1 MLEIMPMP
9 PAKPLRNKA
18 TNLNIEDTKPT
29 PLTISKTSSLNFD
42 SDSDDDDHLLLTA
55 DGSAATFSTKPTTT
69 KPKAPAPT
77 ARSKQPLVDGLE
89 SSEQARRQ
97 RKKLEADEQKR
108 REKEERAQKRNA
120 EKMARERQKQREKET
135 KAKNKELEKLQRE
148 QQKQNEKESK
158 KRQAEDNFQAN
169 GKYAHKEIVVLL
181 DASLYGNAELALV
194 EALTEDF
201 LLKPYPSDFLTCPK
215 AIQWVRKDYLSGG
228 ASDAWEKLER
238 KESGHYEHVDRVIM
252 VMQPEDFI
260 PLLQRTDHEEDDDYP
275 GLETFITD
283 LIARW
288 QASWNYTSKEPI
300 LLLLLHRIS
309 ETLDRQWVDH
319 RRRNKKDESPPPTE
333 SELHDAIQ
341 WLLVQFQVG
350 CVLCPSIEMIQ
361 TTVHKMTRAIC
372 EAPYTRQ
379 VSELECIKKIKTQAL
394 TSDGPLDR
402 AKDTWLRQLQQ
413 VPRLS
418 EVMARNVVRHY
429 PTALS
434 LWQAYQQQHQQQQEG
449 GEARN
454 AALLADILSDT
465 SRQIKLS
472 EALYRFMTCE
482 NPKEMIF

>member
-1 MLEIMPMP
+1 MSKLPPHLSKLSHFNNDDSGSSSEDSLQIMPP
-9 PAKPLRNKA
+9 VKPLQKKRIKKIA
-18 TNLNIEDTKPT
+18 KTT
-29 PLTISKTSSLNFD
+29 LTSKTSLNFD
-42 SDSDDDDHLLLTA
+42 SDSDEDDHLLKA
-55 DGSAATFSTKPTTT
+55 DSATFSTKPTT
-69 KPKAPAPT
+69 KPKASI
-77 ARSKQPLVDGLE
+77 ARRKPLDGLE
-89 SSEQARRQ
+89 SSEQARQ
-97 RKKLEADEQKR
+97 RKKLEADERKR
-108 REKEERAQKRNA
+108 REKEERARKREA
-120 EKMARERQKQREKET
+120 EKLVRERQKQREKET
-135 KAKNKELEKLQRE
+135 KAKNKELEKLQRG

-158 KRQAEDNFQAN
+158 KRQAEENFQAN

-181 DASLYGNAELALV
+181 DASLYSNEELALV

-201 LLKPYPSDFLTCPK
+201 LLKPYPSALTCPK
-215 AIQWVRKDYLSGG
+215 AIQWVRKDFLSGG
-228 ASDAWEKLER
+228 AADAWEHLER
-238 KESGHYEHVDRVIM
+238 KESGHYEHVDRVIL

-275 GLETFITD
+275 GLETFLTD

-288 QASWNYTSKEPI
+288 QASWNTSDQPK
-300 LLLLLHRIS
+300 LLLLLHRIPES
-309 ETLDRQWVDH
+309 LDRQWIDH
-319 RRRNKKDESPPPTE
+319 RRRNKKDELPPPTE

-361 TTVHKMTRAIC
+361 STVHKMTRAIC
-372 EAPYTRQ
+372 EAPYSHQ
-379 VSELECIKKIKTQAL
+379 VSELECIKKIKTQAV
-394 TSDGPLDR
+394 TSDRPLDR

-434 LWQAYQQQHQQQQEG
+434 LWQAYQEG
-449 GEARN
+449 DEGRN
-454 AALLADILSDT
+454 SALLADILTGT

-482 NPKEMIF
+482 NPKDMIF

>member
-1 MLEIMPMP
+1 MSKLPPYLSKLSRFDNDDSGSSSDDSLQIMPP
-9 PAKPLRNKA
+9 VKPLQNRRSKKIA
-18 TNLNIEDTKPT
+18 KKLPT
-29 PLTISKTSSLNFD
+29 SKTSLNFD
-42 SDSDDDDHLLLTA
+42 SDSDEDDHLLTA
-55 DGSAATFSTKPTTT
+55 SGATFSTKPTT
-69 KPKAPAPT
+69 KPKGPT
-77 ARSKQPLVDGLE
+77 ARRKPPDGLE
-89 SSEQARRQ
+89 STEQARQ
-97 RKKLEADEQKR
+97 RKKLEVDEQKR
-108 REKEERAQKRNA
+108 REKEERTRKREA
-120 EKMARERQKQREKET
+120 EKLVRERQKQREKET
-135 KAKNKELEKLQRE
+135 KAKDKELEKVQRE

-181 DASLYGNAELALV
+181 DASLYSNEELALV

-201 LLKPYPSDFLTCPK
+201 LLKPHPSALRCPK

-238 KESGHYEHVDRVIM
+238 KESGHYEHVDRVIL

-275 GLETFITD
+275 GLEIFLTE
-283 LIARW
+283 LIAQW
-288 QASWNYTSKEPI
+288 QASWNTSKEPK
-300 LLLLLHRIS
+300 LLLLLHRIPES
-309 ETLDRQWVDH
+309 LDRQWVDH
-319 RRRNKKDESPPPTE
+319 RRRNKKDELAPPTE

-341 WLLVQFQVG
+341 WLLVHFQVE

-361 TTVHKMTRAIC
+361 STVHKMTRAIC
-372 EAPYTRQ
+372 EAPYIHQ
-379 VSELECIKKIKTQAL
+379 VSELECIKKIKTQAV
-394 TSDGPLDR
+394 TSDDLLVR

-434 LWQAYQQQHQQQQEG
+434 LWQAYQEG
-449 GEARN
+449 DEGRN
-454 AALLADILSDT
+454 AALLADILNGT

-472 EALYRFMTCE
+472 DALYRFMTCE
-482 NPKEMIF
+482 KPKEMIF